1 MKVVKVQF
9 HKLDKEYFF
18 LPEFTEA
25 PEDKVEVGD
34 SVVVNT
40 ILGQD
45 VGQVTDWAE
54 WEAPKSNAK
63 AEGPE
68 RSRGKK
74 NTESSVEDPEQER
87 GKRSRRDGDLE
98 QNEISDVKPM
108 RRPFREEDLEKLR
121 AQKKEGLKC
130 FTECKRLIDKHGLN
144 TMKLV
149 DMSESF
155 DGKRLTFYFISS
167 ARVDFRDLVKDLV
180 KNYHKKI
187 RLQQVGVRDAAKVTG
202 DFGPCGIPLCCK
214 SWLNTIGSVSP
225 NSIKNQELSH
235 RGADRLTG
243 PCGRLK
249 CCLRFEDE
257 VYKYKRSKLP
267 KEGDIIKTGAGEG
280 KVVGVHPMKQTVH
293 LKIDGNIVEYP
304 YLEGKLCEIRSDK

>member
-18 LPEFTEA
+18 LPEFSDDPDA
-25 PEDKVEVGD
+25 QVEQGD

-40 ILGQD
+40 SLGQD
-45 VGQVTDWAE
+45 VGRVTDFAE
-54 WEAPKSNAK
+54 WEAPKSTNNQTAHNNGDFVQDKIGDIK
-63 AEGPE
+63 AMLRPL
-68 RSRGKK
+68 S
-74 NTESSVEDPEQER
+74 EDDLDKLVIQ
-87 GKRSRRDGDLE
+87 KR
-98 QNEISDVKPM
+98 
-108 RRPFREEDLEKLR
+108 
-121 AQKKEGLKC
+121 EGLKK
-130 FTECKRLIDKHGLN
+130 FAECKKLVEEHGLKA
-144 TMKLV
+144 MKMV
-149 DMSESF
+149 DMAESF
-155 DGKRLTFYFISS
+155 DNKRMTFYFISDS
-167 ARVDFRDLVKDLV
+167 RVDFRDLVRDLV
-180 KNYHKKI
+180 KNHHKKI

-249 CCLRFEDE
+249 CCLRFEEE
-257 VYKYKRSKLP
+257 VYKYKRDKLP
-267 KEGDIIKTGAGEG
+267 KEGEIIKTAAGEG
-280 KVVGVHPMKQTVH
+280 KVIAVHPMKQTVK

-304 YLEGKLCEIRSDK
+304 YLEGKLCEVKTDA

>member
-18 LPEFTEA
+18 LPEFSDDA
-25 PEDKVEVGD
+25 GAQVEVGD
-34 SVVVNT
+34 SVVVST

-45 VGQVTDWAE
+45 VGQVTDWAD
-54 WEAPKSNAK
+54 WEPSRDNK
-63 AEGPE
+63 AEGSE
-68 RSRGKK
+68 CSRGEKT
-74 NTESSVEDPEQER
+74 N
-87 GKRSRRDGDLE
+87 GDFV
-98 QNEISDVKPM
+98 QDKVTDVKPM
-108 RRPFREEDLEKLR
+108 LRPLREEDLDKLR
-121 AQKKEGLKC
+121 IQKKESLKI
-130 FTECKRLIDKHGLN
+130 FTECKRLIDKHGLK

-155 DGKRLTFYFISS
+155 DTKRMTFYFISS
-167 ARVDFRDLVKDLV
+167 ARVDFRELVKDLV

-202 DFGPCGIPLCCK
+202 DLGPCGIPLCCK

-225 NSIKNQELSH
+225 DSIKNQELSH

-249 CCLRFEDE
+249 CCLRFEE
-257 VYKYKRSKLP
+257 EAYKYERNQLP
-267 KEGDIIKTGAGEG
+267 KEGDIIKTGAGPA
-280 KVVGVHPMKQTVH
+280 KVVAVHPMKHTVH
-293 LKIDGNIVEYP
+293 LKIDDNIVEYP
-304 YLEGKLCEIRSDK
+304 YLEGKLCEIKSEE

>member
-18 LPEFTEA
+18 LPQFTEA

-34 SVVVNT
+34 SVVVET
-40 ILGQD
+40 TLGQD
-45 VGQVTDWAE
+45 VGLVTDWAE
-54 WEAPKSNAK
+54 WEAPGAK
-63 AEGPE
+63 A
-68 RSRGKK
+68 RKA
-74 NTESSVEDPEQER
+74 ESSENDKGIKNNIDFVQE
-87 GKRSRRDGDLE
+87 KVT
-98 QNEISDVKPM
+98 DVKLM
-108 RRPFREEDLEKLR
+108 LRPLREDDLDKLR
-121 AQKKEGLKC
+121 VQKKEALKI
-130 FTECKRLIDKHGLN
+130 FTECKKLIDNHGLN
-144 TMKLV
+144 SMKLV

-167 ARVDFRDLVKDLV
+167 ARVDFRELVKDLV
-180 KNYHKKI
+180 RTYHKKI

-225 NSIKNQELSH
+225 DSIKNQELGH

-249 CCLRFEDE
+249 CCLRFEE
-257 VYKYKRSKLP
+257 ETYKYQRDKMP
-267 KEGDIIKTGAGEG
+267 KEGDIIKTAAGEA
-280 KVVGVHPMKQTVH
+280 KVIAVHPMKQTVD
-293 LKIDGNIVEYP
+293 LKIDGSIVEYP
-304 YLEGKLCEIRSDK
+304 YLEGKLCEIRSEE